1 MTRILLV
8 GNDADY
14 FLTHRLP
21 LALRL
26 CEVGYELH
34 VALPYAADDPR
45 YLSFPFTLHRVSLS
59 RGSMRIHQEARTLVE
74 LWSLYRR
81 LRPDLVHHVTVKPT
95 LYGGLAARL
104 VGVPVIVNAMTGL
117 GYVFTSSSMRARL
130 IRSAAR
136 WPLRLACRRHNV
148 TMIFQNPEDRDTF
161 VRLGLSRKNST
172 VLIRG
177 SGVDTGVYF
186 PSNELPGGEP
196 IVMLVSRM
204 LWDKGVA
211 EFVAAAQILKQ
222 EGVAARFVLVGGT
235 DPNPSSVPEP
245 VLKDW
250 SDAGIVEWWG
260 RQDNM
265 PSVWRQAQI
274 ACLPSYAE
282 GLPKSLLEAAATGLP
297 LVASDI
303 PGCREIAREEVTGL
317 LVPKGDAKR
326 LAAALRDL
334 IADPSRRR
342 TFGANAR
349 RIAETEFT
357 VERVVARTIELY
369 ASLLSGLGRQV
380 AERSADAL

>member
-1 MTRILLV
+1 MTRVLLV

-26 CEVGYELH
+26 CEAGYDVH
-34 VALPYAADDPR
+34 VALPYDVDDKR
-45 YLSFPFTLHRVSLS
+45 YQDFPFALHCISLR
-59 RGSMRIHQEARTLVE
+59 RGSMHIRQEVRTLLE
-74 LWSLYRR
+74 LVSLYRR

-117 GYVFTSSSMRARL
+117 GYVFTSSSLRARL
-130 IRSAAR
+130 IRAVAR
-136 WPLRLACRRHNV
+136 WPLRLACRRRNV

-161 VRLGLSRKNST
+161 VRLGLSRQDAT

-177 SGVDTGVYF
+177 SGVNTAVYF
-186 PSNELPGGEP
+186 PSNQPAAGSP

-211 EFVAAAQILKQ
+211 EFVEAARILK
-222 EGVAARFVLVGGT
+222 EGGAAARFVLVGGT

-245 VLKDW
+245 VLKGW

-260 RQDNM
+260 RQDDM

-297 LVASDI
+297 LVATDI
-303 PGCREIAREEVTGL
+303 PGCREVVREEVTGL
-317 LVPKGDAKR
+317 LVPKADAKR
-326 LAAALRDL
+326 LAAALGDL
-334 IADPSRRR
+334 IADASRRR
-342 TFGANAR
+342 AFGANAR
-349 RIAETEFT
+349 RIAEAEFT
-357 VERVVARTIELY
+357 VERVVARTLELY
-369 ASLLSGLGRQV
+369 AALLSGLGHRV